1 MILLRRLLL
10 IIACA
15 AGALG
20 CPAQTIGTEALRC
33 ADLLFVAPWQGNA
46 ITAVTQGYDNL
57 GIDHVAMCLNTKK
70 DTIRILESVPEK
82 GVRTLPLDS
91 FITLHREDVIVVGRI
106 NMPFDT
112 AATLQHALDYCGQA
126 YDSLYLPDNEAVYC
140 SELVLNSYV
149 DSLGQPLFSPIGMTF
164 RTSYD
169 TAVIFLCSGHQLFH
183 YARHGMD
190 VPEGKPGSNP
200 GELSRRQQ
208 IVILGMLQTEKR
220 HPTIPTPT
228 HCEKNCCCHKRQSP
242 SERGR

>member
-15 AGALG
+15 AGALC

-70 DTIRILESVPEK
+70 DTIRILESVPER

-164 RTSYD
+164 RTTEGSIAPYWQ
-169 TAVIFLCSGHQLFH
+169 QL

-208 IVILGMLQTEKR
+208 IDILGMLQTEKR

-228 HCEKNCCCHKRQSP
+228 HSEKNCCCHKRQSP